1 MSSNGTHHILGQRS
15 NRIGNVLF
23 ICHTLH
29 VPPQAARSSQESCCE
44 VNVVPMPLF
53 SLKHENNVFIFPSRQ
68 YGCWVVRTWTMYN
81 AQCLWVWTARCT
93 MYCVQFV
100 LHVHASNEHKTL
112 DHLSNSILYLLCYSV
127 RRPFTIQP
135 IRGIALAIPHP
146 AYECANWNRQAEC
159 IGWNRQNDEWANLS
173 ALRSIAVQRC
183 TLYIEHMLY
192 RARVTW
198 RCVCECHLKRFRRLS
213 RIAYH
218 V

>member
-53 SLKHENNVFIFPSRQ
+53 SLKHENNVFIF
-68 YGCWVVRTWTMYN
+68 GTWTMYN
-81 AQCLWVWTARCT
+81 AQCLWVWTPRCT

-112 DHLSNSILYLLCYSV
+112 DHLPNSILHLLCYTV

-135 IRGIALAIPHP
+135 IRSIALAIPHP
-146 AYECANWNRQAEC
+146 EYECANWNRQAEC

-173 ALRSIAVQRC
+173 ALRFIAVHRC
-183 TLYIEHMLY
+183 TSNICCIG
-192 RARVTW
+192 RVLHED
-198 RCVCECHLKRFRRLS
+198 VYVCHLKRFRWLS